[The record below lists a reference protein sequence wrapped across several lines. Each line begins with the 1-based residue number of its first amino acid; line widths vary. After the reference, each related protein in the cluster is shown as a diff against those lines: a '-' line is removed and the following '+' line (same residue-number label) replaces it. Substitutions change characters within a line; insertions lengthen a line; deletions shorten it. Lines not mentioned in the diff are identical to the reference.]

1 VRSRSDKMSFG
12 AALGLHLL
20 LIILLVVSFDKTI
33 KIAAMPS
40 GAAEPK
46 QEIIEA
52 VMVSKKT
59 LQAEVARLEEKEEK
73 KRMLELER
81 RKELERQEQA
91 AKQKREKEEALAIEL
106 KKKNEE
112 LKKQAEELRL
122 VEEKKEKARQ
132 AKIKKEQEE
141 IKKLQ
146 REKEELAA
154 KQKAA
159 EKQKQKIDQEKQKQK
174 EKELAEQKLMQ
185 QLQQEQDSLL
195 AVKGEVDRYMM
206 LLANKIHQNWRQP
219 IGFDFSQMKC
229 LVLVKLLPTGEVM
242 DVSILKS
249 SGNLE
254 FDRSTEVAVRK
265 ASPLP
270 MSDDPNVAK
279 NFREFEFT
287 FNPGAA

>member
-1 VRSRSDKMSFG
+1 MRSRSDKISFG
-12 AALGLHLL
+12 AALSVHLL
-20 LIILLVVSFDKTI
+20 LIVLLVVSFDKTI
-33 KIAAMPS
+33 RIAAMPS

-81 RKELERQEQA
+81 RKELERQEQE

-106 KKKNEE
+106 EKKNEE

-122 VEEKKEKARQ
+122 AQERKEKARQ

-154 KQKAA
+154 KQKA
-159 EKQKQKIDQEKQKQK
+159 EKQKQKVEQEKQK

-185 QLQQEQDSLL
+185 QLQQEQDSML

-229 LVLVKLLPTGEVM
+229 LVLVKLLPTGEVA

-254 FDRSTEVAVRK
+254 FDRSTELAVRK

-270 MSDDPNVAK
+270 MSDNPHVAK

-287 FNPGAA
+287 FNPGAV